1 MIQNHIRNALAAM
14 PPGIDPELSIQ
25 TRELYAPLHKA
36 IQDGVTLDADIA
48 YGSHARQMLDVRH
61 IPGKRYDGIV
71 VYVPGGGFS
80 GGDKRAFGNVA
91 SYFVK
96 AGLLGVTMNYR
107 LLPDFRWPSGAEDVA
122 AAVQWVKANA
132 GRYQADPSRIVVF
145 GHSAGASHVA
155 TCLFDPEIR
164 GAETAAGAILVS
176 GSSYAVHKGEMRGN
190 VLDYFGSDDSR
201 YERQSAV
208 NHVPGTRVPVL
219 LACAERDPGF
229 LVTPSLELAIALTRR
244 DGRSPPLRVLEGH
257 NHFSPPSSLGTDDDE
272 LGGAILRFIK
282 GLA

>member
-1 MIQNHIRNALAAM
+1 MMQDHIRRAIAAM
-14 PPGIDPELSIQ
+14 PPGIDPELSVQ

-48 YGSHARQMLDVRH
+48 YGAHPRQVVDVRQ
-61 IPGKRYDGIV
+61 IPGRRCDGIV
-71 VYVPGGGFS
+71 IYVPGGGFS

-91 SYFVK
+91 SYLVK

-122 AAVQWVKANA
+122 AAVQWAKANA
-132 GRYQADPSRIVVF
+132 ARYQADPTRIFVF

-155 TCLFDPEIR
+155 TYLFDPDIKGGNIVT
-164 GAETAAGAILVS
+164 GAVLVS
-176 GSSYAVHKGEMRGN
+176 GSSYALRKGELRGN
-190 VLDYFGSDDSR
+190 VLDYFGADDSR
-201 YERQSAV
+201 YERQSV
-208 NHVPGTRVPVL
+208 VTHVPGTRVPVL

-244 DGRSPPLRVLEGH
+244 DGQSPPLRVLEGH

>member
-1 MIQNHIRNALAAM
+1 MIQDHIAKAIAAM

-25 TRELYAPLHKA
+25 TRELYAPLHAA
-36 IQDGVTLDADIA
+36 IQEGVTLEADLA
-48 YGSHARQMLDVRH
+48 YGSHARQVLDVRH
-61 IPGKRYDGIV
+61 IPGRSYDGV
-71 VYVPGGGFS
+71 VIYVPGGGFS

-91 SYFVK
+91 STFVK

-122 AAVQWVKANA
+122 SAVRWVKANA
-132 GRYQADPSRIVVF
+132 ARYQADPSRIVLF

-155 TCLFDPEIR
+155 TYLFDPDIR
-164 GAETAAGAILVS
+164 GGETAAGAVLVS
-176 GSSYAVHKGEMRGN
+176 GSSYVLRKTHMRGN
-190 VLDYFGSDDSR
+190 VLDYFGADESQYGRRSV
-201 YERQSAV
+201 V

-229 LVTPSLELAIALTRR
+229 LVTPSLELALALTAR
-244 DGRSPPLRVLEGH
+244 DGKSPPLRVLEGH

>member
-1 MIQNHIRNALAAM
+1 M
-14 PPGIDPELSIQ
+14 
-25 TRELYAPLHKA
+25 
-36 IQDGVTLDADIA
+36 
-48 YGSHARQMLDVRH
+48 DVRH

-71 VYVPGGGFS
+71 IYVPGGGFS

-91 SYFVK
+91 SYFAK

-122 AAVQWVKANA
+122 SAVRWVKANA
-132 GRYQADPSRIVVF
+132 ARYHADPSKIVLF

-155 TCLFDPEIR
+155 TYLFDPDIR
-164 GAETAAGAILVS
+164 GAETATGAILVS
-176 GSSYAVHKGEMRGN
+176 GSSYVLRKGELRGN
-190 VLDYFGSDDSR
+190 VLDYFGADESR
-201 YERQSAV
+201 YARQSAV
-208 NHVPGTRVPVL
+208 NHVPGTRVPVF
-219 LACAERDPGF
+219 LACAELDPGF

-244 DGRSPPLRVLEGH
+244 DGKGAPFRLLEGH

-272 LGGAILRFIK
+272 LGGAILRSIK